1 MAQHTA
7 PTLLTYACSLVLWDG
22 TMDEQS
28 DPGVGGWAGLE
39 PMSPSVTI
47 PRMLFDIQF
56 AVWAH
61 GFFYGCGVAP
71 WAPNTSFCSSIISRM
86 LQLPGNYAPK
96 ADHQQGALH

>member
-1 MAQHTA
+1 
-7 PTLLTYACSLVLWDG
+7 
-22 TMDEQS
+22 MDEQS
-28 DPGVGGWAGLE
+28 DPAVEGWAGLE

-61 GFFYGCGVAP
+61 GFSFHGCDVAL
-71 WAPNTSFCSSIISRM
+71 WASNTSFCSSILNRM
-86 LQLPGNYAPK
+86 NASAPK